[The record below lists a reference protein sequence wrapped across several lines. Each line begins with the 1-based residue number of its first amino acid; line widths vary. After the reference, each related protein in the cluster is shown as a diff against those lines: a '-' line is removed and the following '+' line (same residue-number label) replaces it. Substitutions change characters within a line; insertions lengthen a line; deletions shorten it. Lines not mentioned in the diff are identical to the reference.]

1 MAAAASDVQIG
12 YPCDKI
18 KFAQDTDPFLDKIGG
33 TPVWLEKDVLPPAEW
48 AACEACGKP
57 LLLMLQ
63 LWAKLPEPGKASRVY
78 YLFACNTRVC
88 MTRPGSWRVL
98 KAIKRTAP
106 VSSTPRNKKA
116 RTNATPAAANGTPAT
131 PQQTPKK
138 KGSNKKAP
146 SVAAAAT
153 TLTPK
158 TPATPASASAF
169 SWDMPSTPFQFGQPS
184 PAFGSPLVF
193 GAPSQPSPSSPSR
206 SALELLAERDKK
218 YAWDEDDEGLDEEE
232 EEEEAEVIEPPRKG
246 PLPLPREAGLSSP
259 PSLSPSNSSAAN
271 HAPTHANGLLLLPR
285 EAGLSNPP
293 SPSPSNSS
301 AANPNPAH
309 ANPLEAL
316 TTLPR
321 EAGHSNPPSLSPSNS
336 SAANP
341 APTDALEALT
351 TQFSELRVLPE
362 TAATDTEV
370 LAPSTPTPP
379 LQPSATPATPAIGT
393 PASSSSSSKAAW
405 TAAPTFPAYPLEF
418 SAEWTDEDFYE
429 HELRLLA
436 EYNTQDA
443 VEDVPADG
451 VGGWT
456 GEGYEKSRPKYMNK
470 AFKRFQKLV
479 EDDPEQC
486 IRYDL
491 NGQPAFYSNDAV
503 SAALTEA
510 GPPVCTR
517 CGGPRAFEFQL
528 MPMILSLLPIEQLVP
543 RADKDK
549 KGKAAATAAGPGGG
563 AAASNSAAAQ
573 THNFS
578 AFLDRHACGM
588 DWGTVLV
595 YSCAVDCEA
604 PPVPSGGGGGVTVS
618 YSLEYAAVQVES
630 LM

>member
-1 MAAAASDVQIG
+1 MTAAASDVQIG

-78 YLFACNTRVC
+78 YLFACNTRIC
-88 MTRPGSWRVL
+88 MPRPGSWRVV

-106 VSSTPRNKKA
+106 ASTPRNKKHKSKKTA
-116 RTNATPAAANGTPAT
+116 SAAAADGAPAT

-138 KGSNKKAP
+138 KGSTNKKTP
-146 SVAAAAT
+146 SSVVVAA
-153 TLTPK
+153 LTPTK

-169 SWDMPSTPFQFGQPS
+169 SWDQPSTPFQFGRPS
-184 PAFGSPLVF
+184 PAAFGSPLVF
-193 GAPSQPSPSSPSR
+193 GAPPPPSPSPSR

-218 YAWDEDDEGLDEEE
+218 YAWDEDDDDDEDLEDEEE
-232 EEEEAEVIEPPRKG
+232 EEQDEEQDSLHPPRKG
-246 PLPLPREAGLSSP
+246 PLPLPRGAGI
-259 PSLSPSNSSAAN
+259 SNS
-271 HAPTHANGLLLLPR
+271 
-285 EAGLSNPP
+285 P
-293 SPSPSNSS
+293 SPSPSNTT
-301 AANPNPAH
+301 AAK
-309 ANPLEAL
+309 
-316 TTLPR
+316 
-321 EAGHSNPPSLSPSNS
+321 PSNT
-336 SAANP
+336 NVVG
-341 APTDALEALT
+341 ALT
-351 TQFSELRVLPE
+351 TQLSEALVLSNS
-362 TAATDTEV
+362 AATDTV
-370 LAPSTPTPP
+370 APPASLSPP
-379 LQPSATPATPAIGT
+379 PPGTPATPAST
-393 PASSSSSSKAAW
+393 TLSSSSSSSSSKKAAW
-405 TAAPTFPAYPLEF
+405 SAAPTFPAYPLEF
-418 SAEWTDEDFYE
+418 SVEWTDEDSYE

-436 EYNTQDA
+436 EYNTKDA
-443 VEDVPADG
+443 AAAEDVPADG
-451 VGGWT
+451 VGGGWT

-479 EDDPEQC
+479 EEDPEQC

-503 SAALTEA
+503 SAALTDA
-510 GPPVCTR
+510 GPPACAR
-517 CGGPRAFEFQL
+517 CGGARTFEFQL

-549 KGKAAATAAGPGGG
+549 KKVKAASSAGGG
-563 AAASNSAAAQ
+563 AAAGGNAAAPAPP
-573 THNFS
+573 NFS
-578 AFLDRHACGM
+578 AFLERHACGM

-595 YSCAVDCEA
+595 YSCAADCEA
-604 PPVPSGGGGGVTVS
+604 APSVPSNNDGGTGVSVS

>member
-33 TPVWLEKDVLPPAEW
+33 TPVWLEKNVLPPAEW

-57 LLLMLQ
+57 LLLLLQ

-106 VSSTPRNKKA
+106 VSSSTPRNKKA
-116 RTNATPAAANGTPAT
+116 KTNATPAAANGTPAT
-131 PQQTPKK
+131 PQQQTPKK
-138 KGSNKKAP
+138 KGCNKKAP
-146 SVAAAAT
+146 SVAPAAS

-169 SWDMPSTPFQFGQPS
+169 SWDMPSTPFQFGQSS

-218 YAWDEDDEGLDEEE
+218 YAWDEDEGFDE
-232 EEEEAEVIEPPRKG
+232 EEEEAEVVEPPRKG
-246 PLPLPREAGLSSP
+246 PLPLPC
-259 PSLSPSNSSAAN
+259 
-271 HAPTHANGLLLLPR
+271 
-285 EAGLSNPP
+285 
-293 SPSPSNSS
+293 
-301 AANPNPAH
+301 
-309 ANPLEAL
+309 
-316 TTLPR
+316 
-321 EAGHSNPPSLSPSNS
+321 EAGHGNPPSLSPSKCSAAS
-336 SAANP
+336 SAHAN
-341 APTDALEALT
+341 ALEALT
-351 TQFSELRVLPE
+351 TQLSELRMLPE
-362 TAATDTEV
+362 SAAKDAEV

-393 PASSSSSSKAAW
+393 PATSSSSSKAAW

-418 SAEWTDEDFYE
+418 SAEWTDEDTYE

-436 EYNTQDA
+436 EYNTKDA

-470 AFKRFQKLV
+470 AFKRFQRLV

-510 GPPVCTR
+510 GPPVCPR

-549 KGKAAATAAGPGGG
+549 RGNAAAH
-563 AAASNSAAAQ
+563 NSAAQ

-595 YSCAVDCEA
+595 YSCAADCEA
-604 PPVPSGGGGGVTVS
+604 PPVPSGGSGGGVTVS

-630 LM
+630 LT

>member
-98 KAIKRTAP
+98 KAIKRIAP
-106 VSSTPRNKKA
+106 VSTPRNKKA
-116 RTNATPAAANGTPAT
+116 KTSATPAAAANGTPAT
-131 PQQTPKK
+131 PQPTPKK
-138 KGSNKKAP
+138 KWSNKKAP
-146 SVAAAAT
+146 SVAAAAAAA

-169 SWDMPSTPFQFGQPS
+169 SWDTPSTPFQFGQPS

-218 YAWDEDDEGLDEEE
+218 YAWDEDEGFED
-232 EEEEAEVIEPPRKG
+232 EEEEAEVVEPPRKG
-246 PLPLPREAGLSSP
+246 PLPLPLEAGL
-259 PSLSPSNSSAAN
+259 
-271 HAPTHANGLLLLPR
+271 
-285 EAGLSNPP
+285 
-293 SPSPSNSS
+293 
-301 AANPNPAH
+301 
-309 ANPLEAL
+309 
-316 TTLPR
+316 
-321 EAGHSNPPSLSPSNS
+321 SNPPSLSPSNS

-341 APTDALEALT
+341 ASTDALEALT
-351 TQFSELRVLPE
+351 AQLSELRVLPE
-362 TAATDTEV
+362 TAAADAEV
-370 LAPSTPTPP
+370 LAPSSPTPPP
-379 LQPSATPATPAIGT
+379 LQPSAIGT
-393 PASSSSSSKAAW
+393 PATSSSSSKAAW

-418 SAEWTDEDFYE
+418 SAEWTDEDSYE

-436 EYNTQDA
+436 EYNIQDA

-503 SAALTEA
+503 SATLTDA

-549 KGKAAATAAGPGGG
+549 KGKAAAAAAAGPGGGG

-595 YSCAVDCEA
+595 YSCAADCEA
-604 PPVPSGGGGGVTVS
+604 PSVTTGGGGGVTVS

-630 LM
+630 LV